1 MDSTIE
7 EMKKIKFIITT
18 VIIMIIATNNLSC
31 KKSDTTDPI
40 NTCSDTLEKL
50 ENEIKT
56 DLNGV
61 ITDTDFTLTM
71 MSENGR
77 TFTHSTG
84 NSKASSLYQS
94 ASTSKLVTAVVILSL
109 VKDNTLSLED
119 HPQDYIPTW
128 PSTGNLSTIQ
138 LNHLLSFTSGLVN
151 EPICINFPNANFE
164 TCVENIATRN
174 EISKPPGEEF
184 YYSSTHLQVAGLMAI
199 KASGLSS
206 WQEVFEQFKSNTGLF
221 PNADY
226 DLPSLQNP
234 RLAGGMHWHAEE
246 YLEFLEAIYTEE
258 ILNVAL
264 IDLMTSD
271 QISNATIGYSPALVG
286 VAEDWHYGFGNWI
299 ECHANPNNCTQT
311 TRISSPGAFGAYPFI
326 DYENKYY
333 GIIARQG
340 ALGTFRNGYELFESI
355 SPKLETWA
363 ATECN

>member
-1 MDSTIE
+1 
-7 EMKKIKFIITT
+7 MKKIKYIVTAVIITL
-18 VIIMIIATNNLSC
+18 MATSNLSC
-31 KKSDTTDPI
+31 KKSDPI
-40 NTCSDTLEKL
+40 DTLNTCSDTLTKL
-50 ENEIKT
+50 ESEIKT
-56 DLNGV
+56 DLNAA
-61 ITDTDFTLTM
+61 ITDTDFTLM
-71 MSENGR
+71 MESEKGK

-84 NSKASSLYQS
+84 NSKASILYQS

-109 VKDNTLSLED
+109 VKDNKLSLED
-119 HPQDYIPTW
+119 HPQDYITTW
-128 PSTGNLSTIQ
+128 PTTGNLSEIK

-164 TCVENIATRN
+164 TCVGNIAASN
-174 EISKPPGEEF
+174 GISKLPGEEF

-221 PNADY
+221 VNADY

-234 RLAGGMHWHAEE
+234 RLAGGMHWIGEE
-246 YLEFLEAIYTEE
+246 YLEFLKMIYKKE
-258 ILNVAL
+258 ILNAEL

-286 VAEDWHYGFGNWI
+286 VSEDWHYGFGNWI
-299 ECHANPNNCTQT
+299 ECHANLNNCMQT
-311 TRISSPGAFGAYPFI
+311 TRVSSPGAYGAYPFI

-340 ALGTFRNGYELFESI
+340 ALGTFRNGYELFESV
-355 SPKLETWA
+355 SPKLEKWA
-363 ATECN
+363 AVECN